1 MGITQW
7 HQDIQWERYENAY
20 IPEYTPLQSRPHASE
35 DEKRLHRDYSPEL
48 IQILNACVQ
57 FRVENRPTPQELMEA
72 IEDIMPRFTQ
82 GMERW
87 GTAEWFEELNSGG
100 GDTTVDDTTLGDTTL
115 GYSTLDDSAISGP
128 GSGQGSGSSLLRRG
142 KRIKDATDSL
152 VDKFKSLMCFPRAR
166 RHKRRKTPTDRH
178 LSPFSRER
186 AKAASRKRRQ
196 DMVTRQL
203 REGLRPKYHRY
214 VSPDPSDDIFVL
226 DDDLK
231 IVHPKR
237 PAVLDEYF
245 DAPDPKPTT
254 YREDID
260 DVPEYAYTKANYE
273 RQHREGD
280 PDEYPAVGVRMYNFR
295 KEGEKEGEVVWP
307 HATQR

>member
-1 MGITQW
+1 MQSILMGVTYW
-7 HQDIQWERYENAY
+7 PGDIQWEAYDQAY
-20 IPEYTPLQSRPHASE
+20 IPQYTPLTRRPHASE
-35 DEKRLHRDYSPEL
+35 DENRLHRDYSPEL

-57 FRVENRPTPQELMEA
+57 FRVEHRPTPQELMIV
-72 IEDIMPRFTQ
+72 IEENMPRFTQ
-82 GMERW
+82 DMERW

-100 GDTTVDDTTLGDTTL
+100 GDTTVDDGTA
-115 GYSTLDDSAISGP
+115 LDDSA
-128 GSGQGSGSSLLRRG
+128 GSGSGEGSESALLRRS
-142 KRIKDATDSL
+142 RRMKDATDAL
-152 VDKFKSLMCFPRAR
+152 IDKFKHLLCIPTPR

-186 AKAASRKRRQ
+186 ARAASRKRRQ

-203 REGLRPKYHRY
+203 REGLRPKLHRY

-231 IVHPKR
+231 IIHPRR
-237 PAVLDEYF
+237 PTVLDEYF
-245 DAPDPKPTT
+245 DAPDPKSTT

-260 DVPEYAYTKANYE
+260 DVAEYAFTKLKYE

-280 PDEYPAVGVRMYNFR
+280 PDEYPAVGVRKYDFR
-295 KEGEKEGEVVWP
+295 KEGEEAGEVVWP
-307 HATQR
+307 HAAQR

>member
-1 MGITQW
+1 
-7 HQDIQWERYENAY
+7 
-20 IPEYTPLQSRPHASE
+20 
-35 DEKRLHRDYSPEL
+35 
-48 IQILNACVQ
+48 
-57 FRVENRPTPQELMEA
+57 
-72 IEDIMPRFTQ
+72 
-82 GMERW
+82 
-87 GTAEWFEELNSGG
+87 
-100 GDTTVDDTTLGDTTL
+100 
-115 GYSTLDDSAISGP
+115 
-128 GSGQGSGSSLLRRG
+128 
-142 KRIKDATDSL
+142 
-152 VDKFKSLMCFPRAR
+152 MCFPRAR

-186 AKAASRKRRQ
+186 ARAASRKRRQ

-280 PDEYPAVGVRMYNFR
+280 PDEYPAVGVRTYHFR
-295 KEGEKEGEVVWP
+295 KEGEKEGEVLWP

>member
-152 VDKFKSLMCFPRAR
+152 VDKSKSLMCFPRAR

-186 AKAASRKRRQ
+186 ARAASQNPAPSLCPSTSVWLAAARVESQGRDPLHGTHYLGVLAQ
-196 DMVTRQL
+196 SSPA
-203 REGLRPKYHRY
+203 REDRE
-214 VSPDPSDDIFVL
+214 
-226 DDDLK
+226 
-231 IVHPKR
+231 PKR
-237 PAVLDEYF
+237 
-245 DAPDPKPTT
+245 APL
-254 YREDID
+254 
-260 DVPEYAYTKANYE
+260 N
-273 RQHREGD
+273 
-280 PDEYPAVGVRMYNFR
+280 R
-295 KEGEKEGEVVWP
+295 KGRRAP
-307 HATQR
+307 